1 MAEDVPALKAMK
13 PEGKE
18 HPVDRII
25 HDGDTVALEGF
36 THLIPFDA
44 GHEVI
49 RQGRRDSQD
58 ARTRPRPGFGFQ
70 PAILRGSVVATPRVS
85 GSVLF
90 RVRGNS

>member
-1 MAEDVPALKAMK
+1 MPGFPAVALRGNLRSCRFRVPAFLSLREAVA
-13 PEGKE
+13 
-18 HPVDRII
+18 HFV

-36 THLIPFDA
+36 THLIPFAA

-70 PAILRGSVVATPRVS
+70 PAILRDR
-85 GSVLF
+85 
-90 RVRGNS
+90 